1 MAEGYMSWECP
12 ALNTTLYSFD
22 VINNP
27 DTPNDCFCP
36 LVRPYGVNVMAA
48 FEPNIYAAH
57 EVGTDY
63 DSGTVTLARVY
74 YDGEPSTFYI
84 TLRVRY
90 THSTE
95 PLGSTITLDLGY
107 AGATGS
113 DTKQY
118 VIDYSN
124 YTTWPE
130 YRKRL
135 YFARRLDRNS
145 MLYDD
150 LPGYSGT
157 YTYLIFIS
165 TVTHLFTG
173 AWNDPTPSR
182 PYGQMVYTD
191 IGIND
196 IDGCLL
202 SIPCASNNLES
213 MKEQSEGLPGINQNR
228 QLRFHTNKTD
238 MVLTDADGNYNP
250 DPEAPKRKDPNTE
263 DEGGDSDEG
272 GGDGDHRQPY
282 VPIPIPGL
290 PTIGPNSAGFVYML
304 RLTTAQMQ
312 QFALDLVRP
321 SWWTVIKNFFADP
334 LDFICGIMIVPYQP
348 VSNYSVY
355 PKFGDNIFE
364 HAYPQVYQQ
373 YTEIDCGGLP
383 VPKYFGSCFDNNP
396 YTELLLWL
404 PYIGYRKLDP
414 DECVGKT
421 IYVKYHCDCL
431 TGDCVAFVMTRAAQ
445 GFDVPFD
452 RVIAQFSGNCG
463 VRVPFGATSFD
474 AAIAASVQLLG
485 GAVGAVA
492 GGALGAAVGVSGASI
507 GASQIGNSIAG
518 STVSAVNGSKVTSE
532 RSGVS
537 GACAGY
543 LSIQY
548 PYLLRTV
555 PNQSLPTNYQ
565 DLEGYPSN
573 IAGPLTKFSG
583 FTAVETIDLNGL
595 DATKE
600 EINEIKQLLVGGVYI

>member
-1 MAEGYMSWECP
+1 MAEGYTSWTCDD
-12 ALNTTLYSFD
+12 LNGATLYSSD

-27 DTPNDCFCP
+27 DWYTYRDFCP
-36 LVRPYGVNVMAA
+36 LVRPYGFNIMALYDEA
-48 FEPNIYAAH
+48 ISDAKTAGEN
-57 EVGTDY
+57 Y
-63 DSGTVTLARVY
+63 DSGIVRLARIHASNQLQDVY
-74 YDGEPSTFYI
+74 MYI
-84 TLRVRY
+84 RIYY
-90 THSTE
+90 TYSAT
-95 PLGSTITLDLGY
+95 PGADRITITI
-107 AGATGS
+107 GATSGHNS
-113 DTKQY
+113 QW
-118 VIDYSN
+118 VFDYDN
-124 YTTWPE
+124 YTTWE
-130 YRKRL
+130 DYKKSIYIL
-135 YFARRLDRNS
+135 RRLNRYSGFTYNE
-145 MLYDD
+145 
-150 LPGYSGT
+150 LPGYTGT
-157 YTYLIFIS
+157 YTYHIMLGWNCYIYTGVWESPSS
-165 TVTHLFTG
+165 TY
-173 AWNDPTPSR
+173 
-182 PYGQMVYTD
+182 PYGHMVYTNQ
-191 IGIND
+191 GH
-196 IDGCLL
+196 GEPGSVLL
-202 SIPCASNNLES
+202 SIPCAFDNEQSRY
-213 MKEQSEGLPGINQNR
+213 EQSEGVFNGSTES
-228 QLRFHTNKTD
+228 FYTD
-238 MVLTDADGNYNP
+238 QSDFYFCGFDGNIDT
-250 DPEAPKRKDPNTE
+250 DPENPRKKDPNEE
-263 DEGGDSDEG
+263 DPGGESGEG
-272 GGDGDHRQPY
+272 GGGGQHIQPY

-304 RLTTAQMQ
+304 RLTVAQMQ

-431 TGDCVAFVMTRAAQ
+431 TGDCVAFVMTSA
-445 GFDVPFD
+445 GEGYDVPFN

-555 PNQSLPTNYQ
+555 PNQSLPKNYQ

-573 IAGPLTKFSG
+573 IAGPLTNFSG

-600 EINEIKQLLVGGVYI
+600 EIDEIKQLLIGGVYI

>member
-1 MAEGYMSWECP
+1 MAEGYTSWTCP
-12 ALNTTLYSFD
+12 DLGNVTLYSSD
-22 VINNP
+22 KIVNP
-27 DTPNDCFCP
+27 DWPFCA
-36 LVRPYGVNVMAA
+36 LVRPYGYNIIDHFKAQIDNAFDQSIDWSSGIIKLGRFSVGGSLSEFYLQIEINVIAA
-48 FEPNIYAAH
+48 
-57 EVGTDY
+57 TDY
-63 DSGTVTLARVY
+63 IRVTVGY
-74 YDGEPSTFYI
+74 GNGNSF
-84 TLRVRY
+84 
-90 THSTE
+90 THSRGQDFGIITYRSWKTYE
-95 PLGSTITLDLGY
+95 KCVYILRDLDRDNPPLY
-107 AGATGS
+107 ANLP
-113 DTKQY
+113 
-118 VIDYSN
+118 N
-124 YTTWPE
+124 YTGKKTYYVVFGACDIYTGTWE
-130 YRKRL
+130 
-135 YFARRLDRNS
+135 S
-145 MLYDD
+145 
-150 LPGYSGT
+150 
-157 YTYLIFIS
+157 
-165 TVTHLFTG
+165 
-173 AWNDPTPSR
+173 PSLSYPVGR
-182 PYGQMVYTD
+182 MVYTIATYFGD
-191 IGIND
+191 ISTA
-196 IDGCLL
+196 LL
-202 SIPCASNNLES
+202 SIPCASDNEQS
-213 MKEQSEGLPGINQNR
+213 RSEQSEGVFMPLYYDD
-228 QLRFHTNKTD
+228 FHSSNTD
-238 MVLTDADGNYNP
+238 FYLGDYEGNYDG
-250 DPEAPKRKDPNTE
+250 DPENPRKEDPNKE
-263 DEGGDSDEG
+263 DPGGESDEG

-304 RLTTAQMQ
+304 RLTVAQMQ

-321 SWWTVIKNFFADP
+321 TWWTALKNFFADP

-355 PKFGDNIFE
+355 PKFGENVFE

-373 YTEIDCGGLP
+373 YTEIDCGGLA

-396 YTELLLWL
+396 FTELLLWL

-431 TGDCVAFVMTRAAQ
+431 TGDCVAFVMTSA
-445 GFDVPFD
+445 GEGYEVPFD

-485 GAVGAVA
+485 GAVGAMA
-492 GGALGAAVGVSGASI
+492 GGALGAAVGVSGANI

-537 GACAGY
+537 GASAGY

-555 PNQSLPTNYQ
+555 PNQSLPANYQ

-583 FTAVETIDLNGL
+583 FTAVESIDLNGL
-595 DATKE
+595 NATKE
-600 EINEIKQLLVGGVYI
+600 EINEIKQLLIGGVYI

>member
-1 MAEGYMSWECP
+1 MAEGYTSWKS
-12 ALNTTLYSFD
+12 ADLDTTLYSSD
-22 VINNP
+22 YIINP
-27 DTPNDCFCP
+27 DWLAASDFCP
-36 LVRPYGVNVMAA
+36 IVRPFGFNIMSQ
-48 FEPNIYAAH
+48 FEPDIQAAKIA
-57 EVGTDY
+57 GTDY
-63 DSGTVTLARVY
+63 DSGEKKIGYVYSSGQPYGSYYMYVRVQYLNNGGVPGADRIRFTLGMQGYEPHSSYVE
-74 YDGEPSTFYI
+74 YDY
-84 TLRVRY
+84 
-90 THSTE
+90 
-95 PLGSTITLDLGY
+95 D
-107 AGATGS
+107 
-113 DTKQY
+113 
-118 VIDYSN
+118 N

-130 YRKRL
+130 WRKNIFILREKE
-135 YFARRLDRNS
+135 RSS
-145 MLYDD
+145 MLYADM
-150 LPGYSGT
+150 PGYSGKVRLHVIFSGSAKI
-157 YTYLIFIS
+157 YTG
-165 TVTHLFTG
+165 V
-173 AWNDPTPSR
+173 WENPSVSY
-182 PYGQMVYTD
+182 PHGHMIYTD
-191 IGIND
+191 KGYGD
-196 IDGCLL
+196 PGSCLL
-202 SIPCASNNLES
+202 SIPCASDNEQS
-213 MKEQSEGLPGINQNR
+213 RSEQSEGVFSCTFRESI
-228 QLRFHTNKTD
+228 FTNTGD
-238 MVLTDADGNYNP
+238 LQLTDVNGNFDP
-250 DPEAPKRKDPNTE
+250 DPDSPRKKDPNEE
-263 DEGGDSDEG
+263 DPGGESGEG
-272 GGDGDHRQPY
+272 GGGGQHIQPY

-304 RLTTAQMQ
+304 RLTVAQMQ

-431 TGDCVAFVMTRAAQ
+431 TGDCVAFVMTSA
-445 GFDVPFD
+445 GEGYDVPFD

-555 PNQSLPTNYQ
+555 PNQSLPKNYQ

-600 EINEIKQLLVGGVYI
+600 EINEIKQLLIGGVYI

>member
-1 MAEGYMSWECP
+1 MAEGYTSWNCP
-12 ALNTTLYSFD
+12 DLGNVTLYCSD
-22 VINNP
+22 YIHNP
-27 DTPNDCFCP
+27 DWITTDDFCP
-36 LVRPYGVNVMAA
+36 LVRPFGFNVMAQ
-48 FEPNIYAAH
+48 FDPFIDAARAAQ
-57 EVGTDY
+57 EDY
-63 DSGTVTLARVY
+63 DSDIKKICRIFTEGALTNWYLYIRVFYRVANDSVRVVLGDMNNGVPQTNTYREFSYPVYHIQPDYCHYLYLFREKNRNLSMPYDELPNYDGTVTLRVAYGVAGY
-74 YDGEPSTFYI
+74 YVGTWRDPD
-84 TLRVRY
+84 Y
-90 THSTE
+90 TH
-95 PLGSTITLDLGY
+95 
-107 AGATGS
+107 
-113 DTKQY
+113 
-118 VIDYSN
+118 
-124 YTTWPE
+124 
-130 YRKRL
+130 
-135 YFARRLDRNS
+135 
-145 MLYDD
+145 
-150 LPGYSGT
+150 
-157 YTYLIFIS
+157 
-165 TVTHLFTG
+165 
-173 AWNDPTPSR
+173 
-182 PYGQMVYTD
+182 PYGHMEYTWSRDGAAD
-191 IGIND
+191 IG
-196 IDGCLL
+196 LL
-202 SIPCASNNLES
+202 SIPCAFNNAQS
-213 MKEQSEGLPGINQNR
+213 RSEQSEGVIKIS
-228 QLRFHTNKTD
+228 FNKSFYS
-238 MVLTDADGNYNP
+238 ADGDTQCTDYEGNFNP
-250 DPEAPKRKDPNTE
+250 DPDNPRKKDPNEE
-263 DEGGDSDEG
+263 DPGGESGEG
-272 GGDGDHRQPY
+272 GGGGQHIQPY

-304 RLTTAQMQ
+304 RLTVAQMQ

-431 TGDCVAFVMTRAAQ
+431 TGDCVAFVMTRAAE
-445 GFDVPFD
+445 GYDVPFD

-555 PNQSLPTNYQ
+555 PNQSLPKNYQ

-600 EINEIKQLLVGGVYI
+600 EIDEIKQLLIGGVYI